1 MPQFDDQPKIWTG
14 DDVFTE
20 DDIQEVDET
29 STDLATVDETSQLPS
44 LEEQESIVNNSDLK
58 DENKS
63 MLGALVVSI
72 LVCVLT
78 KADIFPIV
86 GLNIS
91 VPFIGSILTGIVV
104 SRGANFVNEL
114 FSKLKGGI

>member
-1 MPQFDDQPKIWTG
+1 MEFAQLVIVAILVEAIW
-14 DDVFTE
+14 
-20 DDIQEVDET
+20 
-29 STDLATVDETSQLPS
+29 
-44 LEEQESIVNNSDLK
+44 
-58 DENKS
+58 ENCKMIWQKGKFSVS

>member
-1 MPQFDDQPKIWTG
+1 MEFAQLVIVAILVEAIW
-14 DDVFTE
+14 
-20 DDIQEVDET
+20 
-29 STDLATVDETSQLPS
+29 
-44 LEEQESIVNNSDLK
+44 
-58 DENKS
+58 ENCKMIWQKGKFSVS

-114 FSKLKGGI
+114 FSKLKGGM